1 MNILDWILICTAALC
16 VIRGLM
22 RGAVSQ
28 IFGILGIFAG
38 FLVASYQYIAV
49 SLFLAGRFPSLAPFS
64 RPLSFV
70 LLFLL
75 TWFCLGVVGLWIV
88 KLLRVVGLGFID
100 RLWGAMIGF
109 GKAFLF
115 AMILISILTLFSFG
129 GNPSLITT
137 SRLALPILKASNLLF
152 ELAPANVQTQL
163 AGRQR
168 TLQKI
173 ISERAAALIGS
184 FAGAGSKG
192 KDANSKN

>member
-1 MNILDWILICTAALC
+1 
-16 VIRGLM
+16 M

-28 IFGILGIFAG
+28 IFGIVGILAG
-38 FLVASYQYIAV
+38 FLVASYQYYTV
-49 SLFLAGRFPSLAPFS
+49 SIFLAARFPSIAAFS

-115 AMILISILTLFSFG
+115 AMIVISILTLFSFG
-129 GNPSLITT
+129 GTSSLVAG
-137 SRLALPILKASNLLF
+137 SRLAPPILKASNLLF
-152 ELAPANVQTQL
+152 ELAPAEVQTQL

-168 TLQKI
+168 GLQKI
-173 ISERAAALIGS
+173 ISSRASALIGS

-192 KDANSKN
+192 KDANNKN

>member
-1 MNILDWILICTAALC
+1 MNILDWILIGTAAFC
-16 VIRGLM
+16 VLRGLM

-28 IFGILGIFAG
+28 LFGIVGILAG
-38 FLVASYQYIAV
+38 FLVASYQYYTV
-49 SLFLAGRFPSLAPFS
+49 SFFLAARFPAIAAFS

-129 GNPSLITT
+129 GNSSLIAT
-137 SRLALPILKASNLLF
+137 SRLAPPILKASNLLF

-163 AGRQR
+163 ADRQR
-168 TLQKI
+168 TLQDI
-173 ISERAAALIGS
+173 ISRRASALIGS
-184 FAGAGSKG
+184 FAGTGSKG
-192 KDANSKN
+192 KDANNKN